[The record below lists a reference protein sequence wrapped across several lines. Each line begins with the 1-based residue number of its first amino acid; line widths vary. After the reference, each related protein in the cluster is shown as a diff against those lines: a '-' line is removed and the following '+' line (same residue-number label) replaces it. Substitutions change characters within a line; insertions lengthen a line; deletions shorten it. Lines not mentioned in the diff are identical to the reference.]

1 MIKPV
6 AFPRLEGG
14 EAVEITAT
22 HGTHHAFST
31 RNGSRFYVLWADA
44 RTPAESKRMGV
55 DFWGGM
61 SAVDTLS
68 RASALSIYHNRLAV
82 STIGGRLTVGRI
94 DRPVAA
100 TIEIGNTPRGCLC
113 FVGSNLIAVATC
125 GDSDGIHLASF
136 DDHEAFLNLEHSE
149 PLVSVPSSMAA
160 SSDRVVV
167 GDVSRSVA
175 VYSVISGRGSVDAT
189 NRSLQLT
196 HMIPCCLSAMSISG
210 NLLLVRDDSESA
222 QVRVL
227 RLKKDSVQQEAM
239 ISCNNATSGSDRIA
253 CIEAYDGDPVL
264 VVYNAAQEGNIV
276 RQHPQRLLD
285 VNEGSG
291 SEALGF
297 VVGLEGRSAH
307 VTSRCAPQMW
317 VSSYINMFV

>member
-6 AFPRLEGG
+6 AFPQLEEG
-14 EAVEITAT
+14 EVVEITAT
-22 HGTHHAFST
+22 HGTQHAFST
-31 RNGSRFYVLWADA
+31 RNGSRFYVLCADA

-68 RASALSIYHNRLAV
+68 RASALSIHHNRIAM
-82 STIGGRLTVGRI
+82 STIGGRLTVGRV

-125 GDSDGIHLASF
+125 GDSDGIHLVSF
-136 DDHEAFLNLEHSE
+136 DDHDAFANVEDSQL
-149 PLVSVPSSMAA
+149 LVSVPNSMAA
-160 SSDRVVV
+160 CNERVVV

-175 VYSVISGRGSVDAT
+175 VYSVLSGRGPTNAT
-189 NRSLQLT
+189 GRILQLT

-210 NLLLVRDDSESA
+210 NLLLVRDDSASA
-222 QVRVL
+222 PVRVL
-227 RLKKDSVQQEAM
+227 RLKRDSVHHEAM
-239 ISCNNATSGSDRIA
+239 ISCNNATVGSDRIA
-253 CIEAYDGDPVL
+253 CIEADDGDPVL
-264 VVYNAAQEGNIV
+264 VVYNATQEGNLV

-285 VNEGSG
+285 VNEGSE
-291 SEALGF
+291 SDTLGF

-317 VSSYINMFV
+317 VSSY